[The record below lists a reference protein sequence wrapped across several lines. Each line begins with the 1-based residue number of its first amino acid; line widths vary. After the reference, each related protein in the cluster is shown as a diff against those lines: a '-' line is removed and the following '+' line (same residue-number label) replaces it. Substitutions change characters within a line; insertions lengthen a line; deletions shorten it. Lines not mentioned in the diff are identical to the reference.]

1 MRSIMPGRSRFRQA
15 LEMQFLWMP
24 GRLIISLF
32 DAGRL
37 IADEFRDGLL
47 MRFHISPFA
56 FYYDIHAL

>member
-1 MRSIMPGRSRFRQA
+1 
-15 LEMQFLWMP
+15 MQFLWMP